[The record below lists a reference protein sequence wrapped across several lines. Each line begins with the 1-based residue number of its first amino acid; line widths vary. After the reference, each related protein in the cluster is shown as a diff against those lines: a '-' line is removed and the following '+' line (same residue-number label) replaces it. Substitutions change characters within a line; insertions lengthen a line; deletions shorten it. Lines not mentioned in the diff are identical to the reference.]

1 MTVNFAGHVYN
12 DAGSAISGASVK
24 LLETGTTTQEGSTVT
39 TDSNGAWAFT
49 EADQDRYDVEIT
61 KGSSVRRI
69 RWDDQISLKEIDVR
83 NNSAAG
89 TPAATFTNLTNNAA
103 NQVAV
108 FSGANST
115 RADGDEIYLSFKLA
129 DSAGNLDEFA
139 RMTAEATD
147 VTSGSEDGQIRFGVI
162 VAGTLTD
169 VFTINSTT
177 GGAAEISYEVDS
189 FTIKGGEGE
198 AGVLYLFADQ
208 GDDAGDEWKVN
219 VADGGVLT
227 IGNDIASAGS
237 YVTMLTITPHATTAS
252 SSVAIAGDATVG
264 DDLSLTSDSSV
275 LGFGADTDT
284 TLTHTDGTGLTLNST
299 NKLTF
304 GDATSFIQQSA
315 DGTLRIDGEAIID
328 LNAST
333 RVDVSGDIKVGGE
346 VQTASIGFTDGDNA
360 ITIADGGAVTFP
372 VSIDV
377 TGSAGII
384 LENDETITNS
394 SNGVIAFS
402 GNITVPNAGTIGS
415 AGDTDS
421 IAIASDGVVTM
432 NQIPVFS
439 AGINVSGGTI
449 AGTLAT
455 AAQGNV
461 TSLGTL
467 TALTIDDVAV
477 DGKVV
482 TMTGSSSDTAV
493 FTAGTN
499 GTLSIVTTDAAA
511 AAANIQITADGTA
524 ELAGTTVTLDS
535 AADIELEATNDINI
549 PANVGLTFGDDA
561 EKIEGDGT
569 DLTIA
574 GNNIN
579 LTAVADVVIPAN
591 VGITFGSGE
600 KIEGDSTDLT
610 VTSGADINLT
620 ATADVNIPSGV
631 GITFGDDAEK
641 IEGDGTDLTISGNNI
656 NLTAT
661 ADVVVPANV
670 GITFGSGE
678 KIEGDSTDLTITSG
692 AKINLTATSDVVIP
706 ANVGITFGSGEKIE
720 GDSTDL
726 TITSGADIALAA
738 TADVNI
744 PSGVGVT
751 FGDDGEKIEGDG
763 TNLTIAS
770 SGVLNIDATGGIV
783 INEDGDVHQDL
794 RVESQLEYQMLFV
807 DAGNNSV
814 TVGGAT
820 TAVSAFAV
828 RGDATGTTG
837 RLLENGI
844 GASMTITGDTK
855 MLNDADVAVAAQMSI
870 SANGFTGASAIT
882 VTDLAALY
890 IAAPPLPQTNITATR
905 RLSLFVDAGSVRLD
919 GSLYVEGTPTEG
931 SAGEQLTSGGAA
943 TVMSWSAAS
952 SLRENKNVI
961 AEANPQDALATI
973 LNTKAYRFHY
983 KEGRGT
989 GDIDTEYVGIMADEA
1004 PWAMHYGNS
1013 IVNPVNTLG
1022 YTVLAVQALSDKIE
1036 NLESLLAKK
1045 G

>member
-264 DDLSLTSDSSV
+264 DDLTLTSDSSV

-535 AADIELEATNDINI
+535 AGDITLDAD
-549 PANVGLTFGDDA
+549 G
-561 EKIEGDGT
+561 
-569 DLTIA
+569 
-574 GNNIN
+574 
-579 LTAVADVVIPAN
+579 ADVVFKDGGTTIATLTN
-591 VGITFGSGE
+591 SSSDFVIT
-600 KIEGDSTDLT
+600 T
-610 VTSGADINLT
+610 
-620 ATADVNIPSGV
+620 GV
-631 GITFGDDAEK
+631 QDKDFIVK
-641 IEGDGTDLTISGNNI
+641 
-656 NLTAT
+656 
-661 ADVVVPANV
+661 
-670 GITFGSGE
+670 
-678 KIEGDSTDLTITSG
+678 
-692 AKINLTATSDVVIP
+692 
-706 ANVGITFGSGEKIE
+706 
-720 GDSTDL
+720 
-726 TITSGADIALAA
+726 
-738 TADVNI
+738 
-744 PSGVGVT
+744 
-751 FGDDGEKIEGDG
+751 GDDGGGAITALTLDMSEAGNATFNGRGRWADG
-763 TNLTIAS
+763 TAGGPSFSFSADTNTGMYRSNIDTVTIATAGAAVVSFTAAQKLDLLNNDLLNVGNANNEWDGENLT
-770 SGVLNIDATGGIV
+770 LNG
-783 INEDGDVHQDL
+783 
-794 RVESQLEYQMLFV
+794 
-807 DAGNNSV
+807 
-814 TVGGAT
+814 
-820 TAVSAFAV
+820 
-828 RGDATGTTG
+828 GDAVTT
-837 RLLENGI
+837 L
-844 GASMTITGDTK
+844 
-855 MLNDADVAVAAQMSI
+855 
-870 SANGFTGASAIT
+870 T
-882 VTDLAALY
+882 VET
-890 IAAPPLPQTNITATR
+890 
-905 RLSLFVDAGSVRLD
+905 
-919 GSLYVEGTPTEG
+919 EGTDKDARIRLKT
-931 SAGEQLTSGGAA
+931 
-943 TVMSWSAAS
+943 AAS
-952 SLRENKNVI
+952 STQNNEIYLTQGDGSGS
-961 AEANPQDALATI
+961 ANNMQYVLAYGGDNAFFKIRSYDVDGSAT
-973 LNTKAYRFHY
+973 N
-983 KEGRGT
+983 
-989 GDIDTEYVGIMADEA
+989 GDILRIEDGGEEVRLTTGLGSNFDYVCETCGEHQAEPFMCHGVQA
-1004 PWAMHYGNS
+1004 PWHDDVAS
-1013 IVNPVNTLG
+1013 LAP
-1022 YTVLAVQALSDKIE
+1022 VLAWAAGQKDNEALQHFADLGVLSLSTDGEGVDKKPWIGINVQTAQWFTWAAMQQMYQKNRE
-1036 NLESLLAKK
+1036 LESRLVAL
-1045 G
+1045 GG